1 MALPISYYVK
11 NLFASSYGKDRPKFF
26 IWYPEG
32 TTKAEKKLLFKID
45 FFILTYGCLA
55 YFAKWLDQ
63 ANLSNAYVSGMKED
77 LAMYGTQYNLAVTC
91 FSVGQIIGAI
101 PANILLTWIPP
112 RILLPGMELIWAILT
127 IGTYAVTSYTQLY
140 PIRFFIGFLEG
151 SCFVGIQYV
160 LGSWYKKSELGK
172 RTAIF
177 ACAAYVGTMI
187 SGYLQS
193 AALATLE
200 GRNGIAGW
208 RCLYRS
214 FIAELTWLWCR
225 VFIIDGIMTVVI
237 AIYGF
242 IFFPD
247 TPYDTKAF
255 YLTAEE
261 KARCVERLVEDGRQE
276 VVNEFSWDLFTR
288 AAKSWQL
295 WVLSVLFMFWN
306 TTVGKVAN
314 TVMQL
319 YLKDDTEHSWSLY
332 QVNNIPTAINGW
344 NIVVILLLNMFVD
357 ATGYRMIAV
366 AFDLGI
372 LIFGTICLVIWD
384 IPLGLKIVSY
394 MFAGTDGPLSP
405 IYYAWAN
412 ILTSGDRQVRG
423 LTLAVMNS
431 AGTALTTVI
440 QQFLY
445 PVTDAPQFSRGFK
458 ASLGFICGMCV
469 WVVVVRVLEM
479 RELAKRP
486 MQEIDAEEDHASSSS
501 LDPETGGAMSV
512 TPDTKA

>member
-1 MALPISYYVK
+1 MSLSLSYYVR

-32 TTKAEKKLLFKID
+32 TSSAEKKLLFKID

-63 ANLSNAYVSGMKED
+63 SNLSNAYVSGMKED
-77 LAMYGTQYNLAVTC
+77 LSMLGTEYNLAVTC
-91 FSVGQIIGAI
+91 FSVGQIIG
-101 PANILLTWIPP
+101 L
-112 RILLPGMELIWAILT
+112 ELVWAVLT
-127 IGTYAVTSYTQLY
+127 IGTYAVRDVNQLY
-140 PIRFFIGFLEG
+140 PLRFFIGFLEG
-151 SCFVGIQYV
+151 SCFVGMQYV

-193 AALATLE
+193 AALATLD
-200 GRNGIAGW
+200 GRHGIAGW
-208 RCLYRS
+208 R
-214 FIAELTWLWCR
+214 W
-225 VFIIDGIMTVVI
+225 VFIIDGIITAVI

-242 IFFPD
+242 VFFPD

-255 YLTAEE
+255 YLSAAE
-261 KARCVERLVEDGRQE
+261 KARCLERIVEDGRQE
-276 VVNEFSWDLFTR
+276 LVNHFSWDMFRR
-288 AAKSWQL
+288 AAKTWQL
-295 WVLSVLFMFWN
+295 YVLTVLFMFWN

-319 YLKDDTEHSWSLY
+319 YLKNDTEHSWSLY
-332 QVNNIPTAINGW
+332 QVNNVPTAINGW
-344 NIVVILLLNMFVD
+344 NIVVILLLNVFVD
-357 ATGYRMIAV
+357 ATGYRMIALTFNL
-366 AFDLGI
+366 AI
-372 LIFGTICLVIWD
+372 LIFGTICLVVWD
-384 IPLGLKIVSY
+384 VRLGLRIVSY
-394 MFAGTDGPLSP
+394 LFAGTDGPLSP

-431 AGTALTTVI
+431 FGTALSTVI

-445 PVTDAPQFSRGFK
+445 PVTDAPQFSKGFK
-458 ASLGFICGMCV
+458 ASLGFICGMCM

-479 RELAKRP
+479 RELARTSP
-486 MQEIDAEEDHASSSS
+486 TTVIESPSDEEASSDRGS
-501 LDPETGGAMSV
+501 GAISV
-512 TPDTKA
+512 LPDQKA

>member
-1 MALPISYYVK
+1 MSLSLSYYIR

-32 TTKAEKKLLFKID
+32 TSSAEKKLLFKID

-63 ANLSNAYVSGMKED
+63 SNLSNAYVSGMKED
-77 LAMYGTQYNLAVTC
+77 LSMLGTEYNLAVTC

-101 PANILLTWIPP
+101 PANIVLTWIPP
-112 RILLPGMELIWAILT
+112 RILLPGLELVWAVLT
-127 IGTYAVTSYTQLY
+127 IGTYAVRDVNQLY
-140 PIRFFIGFLEG
+140 PLRFFIGFLEG
-151 SCFVGIQYV
+151 SCFVGMQYV
-160 LGSWYKKSELGK
+160 LGSWYKKSELDPVLGK

-193 AALATLE
+193 AALATLD
-200 GRNGIAGW
+200 GRHGIAGW
-208 RCLYRS
+208 R
-214 FIAELTWLWCR
+214 W
-225 VFIIDGIMTVVI
+225 VFIIDGIITAVI

-247 TPYDTKAF
+247 TPYDTQAF
-255 YLTAEE
+255 YLTAAE
-261 KARCVERLVEDGRQE
+261 KARCLERIVEDGRQE
-276 VVNEFSWDLFTR
+276 LVNHFSWDMFRR
-288 AAKSWQL
+288 AAKTWQL
-295 WVLSVLFMFWN
+295 YVLTVLFMFWN

-319 YLKDDTEHSWSLY
+319 YLKNDTEHSWSLY
-332 QVNNIPTAINGW
+332 QVNNVPTAINGW
-344 NIVVILLLNMFVD
+344 NIVVILLLNVFVD

-366 AFDLGI
+366 TFNLAI
-372 LIFGTICLVIWD
+372 LIFGTICLVVWD
-384 IPLGLKIVSY
+384 VPLGLRIVSY
-394 MFAGTDGPLSP
+394 LFAGTDGPLSP

-431 AGTALTTVI
+431 FGTALTTVI

-445 PVTDAPQFSRGFK
+445 PVTDAPQFSKGFK

-479 RELAKRP
+479 RELARTSP
-486 MQEIDAEEDHASSSS
+486 TTVIESPSDEEASSDRDS
-501 LDPETGGAMSV
+501 GAISV
-512 TPDTKA
+512 MPDQKA